1 MYVFVRYFALHYNLS
16 NWIRTTNGKYANSFK
31 VSESNAHILMIV
43 WAYATLQYG
52 IVKYFIPFLYFRLMI
67 VGKGIN
73 KLDSSSFR
81 LPINLSVKT

>member
-16 NWIRTTNGKYANSFK
+16 NWMRTSNGKYANSFK

-52 IVKYFIPFLYFRLMI
+52 MVQYFISLLYFRLVAI
-67 VGKGIN
+67 GIN